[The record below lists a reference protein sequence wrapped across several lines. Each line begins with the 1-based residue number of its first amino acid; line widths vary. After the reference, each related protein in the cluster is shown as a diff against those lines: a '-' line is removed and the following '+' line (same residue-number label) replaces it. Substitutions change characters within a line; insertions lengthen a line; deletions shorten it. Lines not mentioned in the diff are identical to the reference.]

1 MPQVCYHRLV
11 FVPNS
16 VPLCIIS
23 TQGPGP
29 ATVQKHSQ
37 WWRILEWIAWFNKW
51 SSKAKLLTTE
61 PSASYEYKAV
71 YNGNKWG
78 NIAISHEPYGAHN
91 QYILCTYWMSGRAG
105 QKNIWVFIDRVHQC
119 PFAFGASVTILSTP
133 QSSFNSQ
140 FTLRIT
146 LKTPSSR
153 RMDDS
158 NIAKPSIEGSPL
170 LRTWNYQVSIYI
182 SGDYKK
188 TVKTKQE
195 RQLMTLNWV
204 KKKKQNKN
212 NERLPSRSRCS
223 LRV

>member
-78 NIAISHEPYGAHN
+78 NIVISNEPYGAHN

-105 QKNIWVFIDRVHQC
+105 QKNIWVFIDRVHLPITIHGQC
-119 PFAFGASVTILSTP
+119 PFGFGASVTILSTP

-153 RMDDS
+153 RVDDS
-158 NIAKPSIEGSPL
+158 NIAKPNTEGSPL
-170 LRTWNYQVSIYI
+170 LRNYQVSIYI

-204 KKKKQNKN
+204 KKKTK
-212 NERLPSRSRCS
+212 
-223 LRV
+223 